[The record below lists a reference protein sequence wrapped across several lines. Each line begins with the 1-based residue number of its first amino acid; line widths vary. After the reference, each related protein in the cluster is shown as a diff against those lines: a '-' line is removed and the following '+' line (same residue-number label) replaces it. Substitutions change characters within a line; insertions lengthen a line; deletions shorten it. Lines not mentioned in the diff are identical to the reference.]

1 MNTEQN
7 KPIPLVGK
15 AARYMF
21 VPVEIVAEYNN
32 GKWLT
37 AMYVYSQVRA
47 GLDDVATISIKK
59 AVTWLG
65 KKQSYSD
72 RGVNANLTAAL
83 RTLIDFGYIN
93 TTDDKSEFIVNPEQ
107 RNGRDHFKRYTVL
120 YLDEVERIINYCKE
134 NKENHVEKILLL
146 FAYYRISIYKRQKE
160 YYDIAEMYNDHFVN
174 IAKNT
179 FMTID
184 TVRWATRILDKLNLI
199 KYYTPEPN
207 RLGEDW
213 ATGKSIFVNYER
225 RSGNMLLAG
234 GDDYYKCEIKKAMEQ
249 LERAAG

>member
-1 MNTEQN
+1 MNKGQN
-7 KPIPLVGK
+7 LIGK
-15 AARYMF
+15 ASRYMF
-21 VPVEIVAEYNN
+21 VPVELITEYNH
-32 GKWLT
+32 GKWFTSIYLY
-37 AMYVYSQVRA
+37 AQIRS
-47 GLDDVATISIKK
+47 GLDDLAY
-59 AVTWLG
+59 VTSNDVVRWLG
-65 KKQSYSD
+65 KKKNNND
-72 RGVNANLTAAL
+72 NGVNTNLAKAML
-83 RTLIDFGYIN
+83 TLIDWNYIQA
-93 TTDDKSEFIVNPEQ
+93 TEKKDWYIVNQEQ
-107 RNGRDHFKRYTVL
+107 RNGRDPFKRYTVL
-120 YLDEVERIINYCKE
+120 YLDEVEKIINYCKE

-146 FAYYRISIYKRQKE
+146 FAYYRISIYKRKE
-160 YYDIAEMYNDHFVN
+160 HCNIAEMYSDYFTN

-225 RSGNMLLAG
+225 RSGNMLLTG
-234 GDDYYKCEIKKAMEQ
+234 GNDYYKGEIKKAMEQ